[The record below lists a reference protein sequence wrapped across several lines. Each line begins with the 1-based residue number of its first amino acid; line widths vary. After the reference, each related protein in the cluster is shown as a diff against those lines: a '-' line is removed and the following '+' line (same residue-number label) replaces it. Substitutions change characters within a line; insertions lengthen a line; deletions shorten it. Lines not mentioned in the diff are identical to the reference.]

1 VPVNTNQ
8 PINNYTGNGAAVAYP
23 FTFYVISAAHLV
35 VTVDGVVQSLGTNY
49 TITGL
54 RSPTGGTV
62 TFVVAPG
69 AGSAVRLRRVMPYS
83 RTIDYQDAGDLLAQT
98 LDDDIDGTVMLI
110 QQLEYQ
116 ARFFLRN
123 ADTLAGVSPL
133 MPSPQALKLLR
144 WNSAG
149 NALENT
155 DVAGLIPGFVTVTSF
170 AQGLLDDV
178 SQSEAQATLGVTG
191 SADTAKLTSAANVFT
206 KTQTWRFATVA
217 SAATLTLADGNLFN
231 VTGTTNISAI
241 ASIAP
246 GTMVALRFTG
256 ALTIAHGAS
265 LVLPGA
271 AGITTAAGDIA
282 IFFEGAAGVW
292 YCMAYTKADGTPVAQ
307 TAAPGSIIAF
317 AGTSTPTGYLEC
329 NGANVSRTT
338 YAALFAAVGTT
349 WGAGDGVTTFALP
362 DLRRRTLVGKGG
374 TGTGVLGNTVGAT
387 GGAETNSHTHSA
399 TGLSGSFTVGVT
411 NTGAAGGGVWV
422 LTGQTQPVT
431 ISGSTAG
438 ASDTNNMPPSA
449 VVGYFIKI

>member
-8 PINNYTGNGAAVAYP
+8 PINDYTGNGAAVAYP

-35 VTVDGVVQSLGTNY
+35 VTVGGVVQSLGTNY
-49 TITGL
+49 TIAGL

-116 ARFFLRN
+116 AQFYLRN
-123 ADTLAGVSPL
+123 ADTLAGVSAL
-133 MPSPQALKLLR
+133 MPSPQALRLLR

-191 SADTAKLTSAANVFT
+191 SADTAKLTSAANTFT
-206 KTQTWRFATVA
+206 RTQTWRHNTVA
-217 SAATLTLADGNLFN
+217 SAATLTLPDGNLFS
-231 VTGTTNISAI
+231 VTGTTGISSITSVNVGTI
-241 ASIAP
+241 AVLRFVGSLSIAHS
-246 GTMVALRFTG
+246 AN
-256 ALTIAHGAS
+256 

-271 AGITTAAGDIA
+271 IGITTAANDVA
-282 IFFEGAAGVW
+282 TFYEASAGVW
-292 YCMAYTKADGTPVAQ
+292 VCLAYTKADGTPVAQ
-307 TAAPGSIIAF
+307 TAAPGTIIAF
-317 AGTSTPTGYLEC
+317 GGGSTPTGYLEC
-329 NGANVSRTT
+329 NGANVSRST
-338 YAALFAAVGTT
+338 YAALFSAVGTT
-349 WGAGDGVTTFALP
+349 WGAGDGSTTFTLP

-374 TGTGVLGNTVGAT
+374 TGTGVLGNAVGNV
-387 GGAETNSHTHSA
+387 GGSENNMHTHAA
-399 TGLSGSFTVGVT
+399 TGLSGSFTT
-411 NTGAAGGGVWV
+411 ATTGGAGGGVWV
-422 LTGQTQPVT
+422 LAGSTQAVT
-431 ISGSTAG
+431 ISGSTAVP
-438 ASDTNNMPPSA
+438 SDSNVRMPGA